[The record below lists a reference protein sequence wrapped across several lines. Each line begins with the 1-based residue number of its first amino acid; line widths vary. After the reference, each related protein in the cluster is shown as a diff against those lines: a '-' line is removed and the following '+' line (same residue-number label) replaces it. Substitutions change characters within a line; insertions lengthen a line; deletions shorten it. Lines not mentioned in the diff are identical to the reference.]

1 MKRNYTI
8 AMCDILGFSVMVQQK
23 SLDNLVN
30 NVIGWFK
37 QAIFHAMNKDSWPG
51 GTPTLSEIDQ
61 NSLIGIA
68 WFSDTILFWTKED
81 DDNNLREII
90 QTVAWLTFANI
101 QSNTRIRGAIS
112 YGEAYID
119 PANSL
124 FVGKP
129 IIDAYRLESKQQWSG
144 VALTESAVTRLP
156 ARIRDARVADW
167 PVVRYN
173 VPLKNGKIMPTI
185 AIDWTYGIHNDFRLD
200 WSKTNPEPTDG
211 DWKSKYS
218 ICEKWKNT
226 RQFHTDV
233 CRYCSRTSK
242 GT

>member
-8 AMCDILGFSVMVQQK
+8 ALCDILGFSAMVQRK

-30 NVIGWFK
+30 NVIGWFQ
-37 QAIFHAMNKDSWPG
+37 QATCHAMNKDSWHD
-51 GTPTLSEIDQ
+51 GTPTLSEIDR

-81 DDNNLREII
+81 DDSNLREII
-90 QTVAWLTFANI
+90 QTVAWLTFANVHG
-101 QSNTRIRGAIS
+101 NTRIRGAIS
-112 YGEAYID
+112 YGEAFID

-129 IIDAYRLESKQQWSG
+129 IIDAYRLESQQQWSG
-144 VALTESAVTRLP
+144 VALTESAVARVP
-156 ARIRDARVADW
+156 AKIRDGRFADW
-167 PVVRYN
+167 PVVRYS
-173 VPLKNGKIMPTI
+173 VPLKNDITMRTL
-185 AIDWTYGIHNDFRLD
+185 AIDWTYGIHTDLRLD
-200 WSKTNPEPTDG
+200 WSPTNPEPTEE

-233 CRYCSRTSK
+233 CKYCNRTSK
-242 GT
+242 YT